1 MKARRLLCLLLIF
14 LLVAWPARSAHAGDG
29 VWTTPNTA
37 PFGPTELAIDP
48 GSPGNVYAVGPQL
61 TLVSRDGGGEWAPA
75 DDVPPGTSLLVF
87 DPLTPSM
94 MYALVGG
101 QLQQRI
107 GAEPW
112 KALAP
117 GLLKGVARFMVNP
130 DNPNQLWA
138 VTGADLLRSEDGGS
152 SWTRAPLAISGN
164 TTVLALGWP
173 DSLHVYVALAGRG
186 FYRSRDG
193 GTSWSQA
200 GAGLEGAGNVY
211 ALQVD
216 GLAAG
221 TLYLAADRGLY
232 RSTDHGANWVP
243 LSPPQPS
250 HRSSIL
256 LWTGAGGGTL
266 YTAAA
271 DILYRSEDKGATWKA
286 VRPGPGW
293 NLTRLVAEP
302 GNPTVIYAIAGGA
315 VLKSFDAGASW
326 TPPPAESGYI
336 VVAAHPTTR
345 GLLLANHVRGGA
357 YRSTDGG
364 RTWTAIE
371 QGWPAGQSIGAFH
384 MRAGDPDRMFA
395 AAGNALLISR
405 DAGQSWTA
413 TGMPTADRPW
423 AITTAPGDP
432 AMILVSLGRTVLR
445 SSDAGT
451 FWRSALLPGNAQA
464 NDLWLSPED
473 AMIALAAT
481 TQGLYRSTDGGVG
494 WKAVVGLD
502 PVNCRNLW
510 SGAQPGQ
517 VYAGTEAGL
526 VVSSDFGATW
536 SAVPMSIGVAGT
548 AGRIARDWSD
558 PNVLYAMLG
567 DRILI
572 SPNNGLH
579 WMPIGGPL
587 AFTPA
592 YLAADGLTPR
602 QLYADDTKGLNQWR
616 LTLPE
621 IPPTPIPTPTPTAT
635 ITPTTTFTP
644 QPEAMRLLLT
654 PSARLTPVPVDK
666 TTGGGPGPW
675 ALVLGGLALIAASGA
690 SGFLLARSRGRSITR
705 KDT

>member
-112 KALAP
+112 KPLAP
-117 GLLKGVARFMVNP
+117 GLLKGITSFAINP
-130 DNPNQLWA
+130 DNPSQLWA
-138 VTGADLLRSEDGGS
+138 ATAFDLLRSEDGGS

-326 TPPPAESGYI
+326 TPPPAQNGYI

-364 RTWTAIE
+364 RTWAAIE

-384 MRAGDPDRMFA
+384 MHAGDPNRMFA

-405 DAGQSWTA
+405 DAGQSWTT
-413 TGMPTADRPW
+413 TGMPTAGSPL

-432 AMILVSLGRTVLR
+432 TYIWVATGRAVLH
-445 SSDAGT
+445 SSDGGV
-451 FWRSALLPGNAQA
+451 FWTLSLLPAEVQVNA
-464 NDLWLSPED
+464 LWVAPDD
-473 AMIALAAT
+473 ASQVLAAT
-481 TQGLYRSTDGGVG
+481 TSGLYRSNDAGAT
-494 WKAVVGLD
+494 WL
-502 PVNCRNLW
+502 PVTGIAPADARSLW
-510 SGAQPGQ
+510 SGAQPGE
-517 VYAGTEAGL
+517 VYAQSEGGL
-526 VVSSDFGATW
+526 VFSRDSGATW
-536 SAVPMSIGVAGT
+536 SSLATATSPNGLSGVVF
-548 AGRIARDWSD
+548 RDWSD
-558 PNVLYAMLG
+558 PTVLWSRTGGLL
-567 DRILI
+567 LI
-572 SPNNGLH
+572 SPNGGRDWL
-579 WMPIGGPL
+579 PVGGPL
-587 AFTPA
+587 AFAPSSFV
-592 YLAADGLTPR
+592 ADGLVPR
-602 QLYADDTKGLNQWR
+602 HLYADDARGHHLWR
-616 LTLPE
+616 YALQV
-621 IPPTPIPTPTPTAT
+621 IPPAPTPTPTPQPTA
-635 ITPTTTFTP
+635 TPTVTPTRKPVDRVPTPTP
-644 QPEAMRLLLT
+644 QAGKADDDPLNWFVSMLLAL
-654 PSARLTPVPVDK
+654 AAVA
-666 TTGGGPGPW
+666 
-675 ALVLGGLALIAASGA
+675 ALVLGLIW
-690 SGFLLARSRGRSITR
+690 LLRSRYR
-705 KDT
+705 